1 MAFNTTEIRSDLA
14 TYINKNPEAFQAA
27 LLSGSIFLSKYARR
41 LTKINGEYPSVVA
54 LMGHVVQA
62 YYSKKFSPF
71 EDVTFKKKT
80 VKSFR
85 QKVDFQLDPAEILG
99 TIYADKFDEGK
110 KPEDKMITK
119 EIMDM
124 VLAKI
129 IDDLDYLSVNGVYDP
144 AKTGL
149 TTPQFGFS
157 MDGINEVIKDL
168 RLNTANP
175 AYIIPGDAVTST
187 NILTEINSFEKNLP
201 AMAKPKVKQI
211 FTSVEDVE
219 EYQEMFDDTYGA
231 RPIYKENDAL
241 RTRFGKREL
250 VGIPGLTKGT
260 IYATIDNNFL
270 ELVDVVENPAQIT
283 DVQVQDRIVKLLS
296 EFSLGYDFAIN
307 QYVFLHSP
315 DATKNLGLND
325 SAMNKLFFPNEY
337 KIA

>member
-1 MAFNTTEIRSDLA
+1 MFTTTEIRSDLVS
-14 TYINKNPEAFQAA
+14 YINKYPEAFQAA
-27 LLSGSIFLSKYARR
+27 LLANAIFLSKYAKR

-71 EDVTFKKKT
+71 TDVTFKKKDLKT
-80 VKSFR
+80 FR

-110 KPEDKMITK
+110 KPQDKKITK

-124 VLAKI
+124 LLAKI
-129 IDDLDYLSVNGVYDP
+129 TDDVDYLSVNGVYNA

-149 TTPQFGFS
+149 DTPEFGYS
-157 MDGINEVIKDL
+157 MDGLNEVVKDL
-168 RLNTANP
+168 RSNTGNP

-187 NILTEINSFEKNLP
+187 NIVTEINSFEKNLP
-201 AMAKPKVKQI
+201 SMAKPKIKYI
-211 FTSVEDVE
+211 FTSAEDAE
-219 EYQEMFDDTYGA
+219 EYQEQYDNTYGA
-231 RPIYKENDAL
+231 RPIYKEADAL

-250 VGIPGLTKGT
+250 VGIPGLAKGT

-283 DVQVQDRIVKLLS
+283 DVQVQDRIVKMLS

-307 QYVFLHSP
+307 QYVYLHSA

-325 SAMNKLFFPNEY
+325 ATQNKLFYPNEK